1 MTAQFGIIGL
11 FIWDKGRF
19 REDRLFIPVSERGEL
34 WDIGGEVYAT

>member
-19 REDRLFIPVSERGEL
+19 REDRMFISVLRQGEH
-34 WDIGGEVYAT
+34 WDTGVEVFGK

>member
-19 REDRLFIPVSERGEL
+19 QEDRLFISVAEEGEL
-34 WDIGGEVYAT
+34 WDMGVEEFGK